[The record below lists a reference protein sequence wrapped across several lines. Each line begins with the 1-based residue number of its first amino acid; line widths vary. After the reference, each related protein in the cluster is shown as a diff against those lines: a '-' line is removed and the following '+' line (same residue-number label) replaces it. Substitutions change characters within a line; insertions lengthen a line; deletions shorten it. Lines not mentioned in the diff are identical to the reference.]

1 MLFLK
6 LVRLYKHIIRKMVTT
21 KHDECLVVFLKKYK
35 KSIDNHLEMRYDIFC
50 QQVKFASRRRIP
62 R

>member
-1 MLFLK
+1 
-6 LVRLYKHIIRKMVTT
+6 MVTT